1 MPSLIALSLSLITVY
16 IVSHFSR
23 KVKLYSHFLFALR
36 TFEILDT
43 VIPLAD
49 FLAGN
54 GFVPAAQAASDFVPI
69 VASRFDEC
77 LSAVAEV
84 EVSANLCH
92 CHFVFHFVVIS
103 LTHWNEYSTISENC
117 KHKTHFISLFL
128 FLFLRFSLTKKGAKL
143 LITKDLR
150 AQGGRGRKSLR
161 HSDLRTSSVSI

>member
-103 LTHWNEYSTISENC
+103 LTHWNEYSTIPAKV
-117 KHKTHFISLFL
+117 KHYFHFF
-128 FLFLRFSLTKKGAKL
+128 F
-143 LITKDLR
+143 
-150 AQGGRGRKSLR
+150 
-161 HSDLRTSSVSI
+161 TS

>member
-1 MPSLIALSLSLITVY
+1 LAISAGWDDSQFQQTNRFTRGVSTGGFNLQRILLAPILPSAAPFRMPSLIALSLSLITVY

-103 LTHWNEYSTISENC
+103 LTHWIYDSINLTRKQALFSYS
-117 KHKTHFISLFL
+117 
-128 FLFLRFSLTKKGAKL
+128 
-143 LITKDLR
+143 
-150 AQGGRGRKSLR
+150 
-161 HSDLRTSSVSI
+161 

>member
-1 MPSLIALSLSLITVY
+1 MVMVLSQPQPQQVTARFSSFNQGNTLSTDISPPFSALLRIPSVIALSLSLITVY

-77 LSAVAEV
+77 LSAIAEV

-92 CHFVFHFVVIS
+92 CHFVFHCIS
-103 LTHWNEYSTISENC
+103 LTH
-117 KHKTHFISLFL
+117 
-128 FLFLRFSLTKKGAKL
+128 
-143 LITKDLR
+143 
-150 AQGGRGRKSLR
+150 
-161 HSDLRTSSVSI
+161 

>member
-1 MPSLIALSLSLITVY
+1 M
-16 IVSHFSR
+16 
-23 KVKLYSHFLFALR
+23 
-36 TFEILDT
+36 
-43 VIPLAD
+43 
-49 FLAGN
+49 
-54 GFVPAAQAASDFVPI
+54 ASDFVPI
-69 VASRFDEC
+69 VASGLGLCRT
-77 LSAVAEV
+77 VAALV
-84 EVSANLCH
+84 EVSANLGH